1 MSKWDDAFG
10 DLAGRI
16 DSGHEVNQMFTE
28 AEGSGQGP
36 WGGRGEGPESAWNGK
51 VRHFPAIQP
60 SSQFLRC

>member
-1 MSKWDDAFG
+1 MSVSKWDDAFG

-36 WGGRGEGPESAWNGK
+36 WVGWEGAREC
-51 VRHFPAIQP
+51 VEQTFPAIHP